1 VNREAFARQTLERAR
16 IAVCVGCGG
25 VGKTTLAA
33 ALALEAARRGRRALV
48 LTIDPAR
55 RLADALGTGPL
66 GHEARELPREA
77 LAKVGVPEHGSL
89 SAMMLDMKRTFDG
102 LVERFAESPAA
113 RDRVLQNPIY
123 QHVSDALAGSVEY
136 SAMERVFEIHER
148 GEFDLVVVDTPP
160 AQHALDFLE
169 APQRMIEFL
178 DSRIVQVLIH
188 PAFTAGR
195 FGFRLFQRGTRRV
208 LQVMERVTGLGFL
221 EDISEFLLAF
231 ESMSEAFTRR
241 ARKVRELLVGPQAA
255 FVLVSGP
262 GLESVRQATGFLDRL
277 ESFRVPLTGVLV
289 NRVHLWPGG
298 SAPPEDLATD
308 PRPADLARLARALA
322 QAGEAGFPAEAAAR
336 AAFATAADYAALV
349 RREAEATLPLRRRAR
364 RQGRFWNQIAELPG
378 DVHDLEGL
386 ALLADAIL
394 AEAAEQRE

>member
-1 VNREAFARQTLERAR
+1 
-16 IAVCVGCGG
+16 VCVGCGG

-66 GHEARELPREA
+66 GHEARELPRAA
-77 LAKVGVPEHGSL
+77 LSRAGVPEHGSL

-113 RDRVLQNPIY
+113 RDRVLRNPIY

-148 GEFDLVVVDTPP
+148 GEYDLVVVDTPP
-160 AQHALDFLE
+160 AEHALDFLE
-169 APQRMIEFL
+169 APQRLIEFL
-178 DSRIVQVLIH
+178 DSRLVQVLIH

-208 LQVMERVTGLGFL
+208 LQVLERVTGLGFL
-221 EDISEFLLAF
+221 QDVSEFLLAF
-231 ESMSEAFTRR
+231 ESMAEAFARR
-241 ARKVRELLVGPQAA
+241 AHEVRGLLLGEQSA

-262 GLESVRQATGFLDRL
+262 GMESVRQATVFLDRL
-277 ESFRVPLTGVLV
+277 ESFRVPLAGVLV
-289 NRVHLWPGG
+289 NRVHRWPGG
-298 SAPPEDLATD
+298 GDPPEDLARGA
-308 PRPADLARLARALA
+308 RPADVARLARALA
-322 QAGEAGFPAEAAAR
+322 GAGGEGAPGEAAAR
-336 AAFATAADYAALV
+336 AALATAADYAALV
-349 RREAEATLPLRRRAR
+349 RREAEAILPLRRRTR
-364 RQGRFWNQIAELPG
+364 RQGRYWNQIPELPD

-394 AEAAEQRE
+394 AEAAEPRQ